1 MEDVRVNSDGDAND
15 VGEDVKDVKED
26 QSEDEKHLLR
36 MVMSQCALNFRS
48 SLILV
53 L

>member
-1 MEDVRVNSDGDAND
+1 MEDVRVNSDGDADD
-15 VGEDVKDVKED
+15 VGEDVEDVEVD

-36 MVMSQCALNFRS
+36 MVMSQWALNFRS